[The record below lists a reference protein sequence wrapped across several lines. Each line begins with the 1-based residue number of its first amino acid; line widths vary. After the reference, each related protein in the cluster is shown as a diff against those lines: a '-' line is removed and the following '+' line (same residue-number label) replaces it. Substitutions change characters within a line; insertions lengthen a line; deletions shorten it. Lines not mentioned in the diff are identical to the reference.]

1 MNSDLL
7 ITLLASIFTLGLVV
21 IVHELG
27 HFLMCKV
34 FGVYVKTFSVGMGP
48 KILVRRWGET
58 EYALSLIPF
67 GGYVKMAGEGM
78 MEEIQDTGTRDQRK
92 YPLGTEAGNQERA
105 GLDEHIPLH
114 RQFLNK
120 PPWQRFL
127 VFVAGPLFNLV
138 LAYVI
143 YTALFLHQGVAINPV
158 TEVGTVAPDGPA
170 ATAGM
175 LPGDVVVAVDGQP
188 VDDWYAFLDG
198 LGRAAGLESSGDV
211 RSAAPVPVTVRRDGR
226 EVTLELQLARN
237 DGGEWQ
243 IGCDPH
249 DNLVGRVQRN
259 GPAARLGLQRGD
271 RIVMVGDQEVRSHRE
286 VLEVVQR
293 SAGQTL
299 PIAWERDGR
308 RLEGAVV
315 PAAFE
320 VMPDSTV
327 GRIHYERYQENR
339 RLALGEAF
347 TLGHRQ
353 TWFTLS
359 QTARELWRWVRERMG
374 LDSVGGPI
382 RIAQVAGEMARW
394 GFDRLLFFIAF
405 FSVNLFLLNM
415 LPIPVLDGGHVLF
428 LILEVLRGKPV
439 PERVQGIATQ
449 LGLIILLLFM
459 TVVLVQDGVRV
470 FTG

>member
-1 MNSDLL
+1 MNSDLM
-7 ITLLASIFTLGLVV
+7 ITLLASVFTLGLVV

-27 HFLMCKV
+27 HFSVCKV
-34 FGVYVKTFSVGMGP
+34 LGIFVKTFSVGMGP

-78 MEEIQDTGTRDQRK
+78 MEEIQDTGTREQKK
-92 YPLGTEAGNQERA
+92 YPLGTEEGNRERA
-105 GLDEHIPLH
+105 GADRDIPPD
-114 RQFLNK
+114 RQFLNR

-127 VFVAGPLFNLV
+127 VFISGPLFNLV

-143 YTALFLHQGVAINPV
+143 YTSLFLHQGIPVNPI
-158 TEVGTVAPDGPA
+158 TEIGTVAADSPA
-170 ATAGM
+170 AAAG
-175 LPGDVVVAVDGQP
+175 LRVGDVFLSVDGQP
-188 VDDWYAFLDG
+188 VSDWYDMLDA
-198 LGRAAGLESSGDV
+198 LDRVAGGDQSGGPV
-211 RSAAPVPVTVRRDGR
+211 RPVPVV
-226 EVTLELQLARN
+226 VAR
-237 DGGEWQ
+237 DGGEVHTEIQLERDAAGRWQ
-243 IGCDPH
+243 LGIEAH

-259 GPAARLGLQRGD
+259 GPAARLGLKRGD
-271 RIVMVGDQEVRSHRE
+271 RIVMIDGQPVRSHRE
-286 VLEVVQR
+286 VLEIVQV
-293 SAGQTL
+293 SAARPL
-299 PIAWERDGR
+299 AIAWERDGR
-308 RLEGAVV
+308 VLTGTVTPV
-315 PAAFE
+315 AFE
-320 VMPDSTV
+320 VQADSLV
-327 GRIHYERYQENR
+327 GRIHYEKYQDSRPLQLSE
-339 RLALGEAF
+339 AL
-347 TLGHRQ
+347 TYGHRQ

-374 LDSVGGPI
+374 LESVGGPI

-428 LILEVLRGKPV
+428 LIFEVLRGKPV
-439 PERVQGIATQ
+439 DERVQGIATQ

-459 TVVLVQDGVRV
+459 TVVLVQDGVRL